1 MLRIAFWIIL
11 WTVVN
16 LLLLYLLMKKFLF
29 GRVIQVMEQRKALI
43 DSQFASAGEAEKKAL
58 DMKAQYEKSLSEAK
72 ETSVKILDQA
82 KADGQA
88 EYQRIVDEAGA
99 QAGQMIAKAQAAI
112 DEEKKKALKE
122 MESEI
127 ASLAVDAAEKILKE
141 KNSPAEDQMIYDAF
155 LSEAGGSNEA
165 RGN

>member
-1 MLRIAFWIIL
+1 MLRIDFWNIL

-16 LLLLYLLMKKFLF
+16 LLVLYLLMKKFLF

-58 DMKAQYEKSLSEAK
+58 DMNAQYEKSLSEAK

-99 QAGQMIAKAQAAI
+99 QAGQMIAKAHPQKRA
-112 DEEKKKALKE
+112 DRRLPPG
-122 MESEI
+122 
-127 ASLAVDAAEKILKE
+127 DG
-141 KNSPAEDQMIYDAF
+141 
-155 LSEAGGSNEA
+155 AGGA
-165 RGN
+165 VWIPAHRRRV